1 MAEHLINAHPLLVVH
16 ITELFKCIASLS
28 CVPGDFGKG
37 VIIPLVK
44 DAHGNANDLN
54 NYRGIT
60 LIPVISKLFELVIL
74 DISQEFLVTDDLQFG
89 FKQNSSC
96 SHAIFTMTDTIQYFL
111 NNGNSV
117 FVAALDLKQLLIRST
132 ISSS

>member
-1 MAEHLINAHPLLVVH
+1 MM
-16 ITELFKCIASLS
+16 
-28 CVPGDFGKG
+28 
-37 VIIPLVK
+37 IPLVK
-44 DAHGNANDLN
+44 YAHGNANDLN
-54 NYRGIT
+54 NHRGIT
-60 LIPVISKLFELVIL
+60 LLPVIAKLFEFVIL